1 MKKYIYTL
9 LVLFIVPFLGTA
21 QDSDEVQQDTIV
33 KTKEKLERSAFES
46 SYIIDNQTNV
56 VLSKNAMEIM
66 LQHRFATVQNGWEDL
81 AGIYGPNANI
91 RIGGGYG
98 VHERVTLGFGIT
110 KNKMLLDFNA
120 KVAILRQT
128 RSEKMPLSLS
138 YYGNFAYDARQQE
151 NTNFSY
157 SQDRFS
163 FFHQLIVVR
172 RISPEFSVQG
182 SLSFSHYNTVEV
194 DMRNDM
200 VAFSLGGRY
209 KITPNTAILVD
220 YSQPITEMQN
230 YYGTTD
236 PDTGDVNY
244 ENNNPY
250 PGISLGFEFG
260 TSGHAFQLFI
270 SNYAGIVPQENYMYN
285 KNDFFNGDI
294 LIGFNIT
301 RIYNF

>member
-1 MKKYIYTL
+1 MKNYIYTL
-9 LVLFIVPFLGTA
+9 LVLFMIPLTGIA
-21 QDSDEVQQDTIV
+21 QTNEEVKQDTIV
-33 KTKEKLERSAFES
+33 KKKDKLERAAFES
-46 SYIIDNQTNV
+46 SYIIDNNTNV
-56 VLSKNAMEIM
+56 VLRKNALEIM
-66 LQHRFATVQNGWEDL
+66 MEHRFATVQNGWEDL

-110 KNKMLLDFNA
+110 KNKMLMDFNA

-128 RSEKMPLSLS
+128 RSGKMPISLS

-151 NTNFSY
+151 NTNFNY
-157 SQDRFS
+157 QQDRFS
-163 FFHQLIVVR
+163 FFHQLIVAKR
-172 RISPEFSVQG
+172 FSPEFSVQG
-182 SLSFSHYNTVEV
+182 TLSLSHYNTVDVE
-194 DMRNDM
+194 MRNDM

-209 KITPNTAILVD
+209 KITPNTAILAD
-220 YSQPITEMQN
+220 YSQPITQMSN
-230 YYGTTD
+230 Y
-236 PDTGDVNY
+236 
-244 ENNNPY
+244 NPN
-250 PGISLGFEFG
+250 PGLSLGFEFG

-285 KNDFFNGDI
+285 QNDFFDGDI

>member
-1 MKKYIYTL
+1 MIPLTG
-9 LVLFIVPFLGTA
+9 IA
-21 QDSDEVQQDTIV
+21 QTNEEVKQDTIV
-33 KTKEKLERSAFES
+33 KKKDKLERAAFES
-46 SYIIDNQTNV
+46 SYIIDNNTNV
-56 VLSKNAMEIM
+56 VLRKNALEIM
-66 LQHRFATVQNGWEDL
+66 MEHRFATVQNGWEDL

-110 KNKMLLDFNA
+110 KNKMLMDFNA

-128 RSEKMPLSLS
+128 RSGKMPISLS

-151 NTNFSY
+151 NTNFNY
-157 SQDRFS
+157 QQDRFS
-163 FFHQLIVVR
+163 FFHQLIVAKR
-172 RISPEFSVQG
+172 FSPEFSVQG
-182 SLSFSHYNTVEV
+182 TLSLSHYNTVDVE
-194 DMRNDM
+194 MRNDM

-209 KITPNTAILVD
+209 KITPNTAILAD
-220 YSQPITEMQN
+220 YSQPITQMSN
-230 YYGTTD
+230 Y
-236 PDTGDVNY
+236 
-244 ENNNPY
+244 NPN
-250 PGISLGFEFG
+250 PGLSLGFEFG

-285 KNDFFNGDI
+285 QNDFFDGDI

>member
-9 LVLFIVPFLGTA
+9 LVLFVVPFLGTA
-21 QDSDEVQQDTIV
+21 QDSDEVKQDTIV
-33 KTKEKLERSAFES
+33 KKIEKLERSAFES

-56 VLSKNAMEIM
+56 VLSKNALEVMM
-66 LQHRFATVQNGWEDL
+66 QHRFATVQNGWEDL
-81 AGIYGPNANI
+81 AGLYGPNANI

-110 KNKMLLDFNA
+110 KNKMLMDFNA

-151 NTNFSY
+151 NTNFNY
-157 SQDRFS
+157 QQDRFS
-163 FFHQLIVVR
+163 FFHQLIVAR
-172 RISPEFSVQG
+172 RFTPEFSVQG
-182 SLSFSHYNTVEV
+182 SLSLSHYNTVDV
-194 DMRNDM
+194 RMRNDM
-200 VAFSLGGRY
+200 VAFSVGGRY
-209 KITPNTAILVD
+209 KITPNTAILAD
-220 YSQPITEMQN
+220 YSQPITKMSN
-230 YYGTTD
+230 Y
-236 PDTGDVNY
+236 
-244 ENNNPY
+244 NPN
-250 PGISLGFEFG
+250 PGVSLGFEFG

-270 SNYAGIVPQENYMYN
+270 TNYAGIVPQENYMYN
-285 KNDFFNGDI
+285 QNDFFDGDI